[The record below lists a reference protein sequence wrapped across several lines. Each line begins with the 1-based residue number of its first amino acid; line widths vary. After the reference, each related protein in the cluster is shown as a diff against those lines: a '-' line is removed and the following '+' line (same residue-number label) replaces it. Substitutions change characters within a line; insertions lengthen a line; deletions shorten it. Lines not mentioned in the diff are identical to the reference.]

1 MHFTDNR
8 RSIIKTSLNFSMLT
22 KFIKTLYIYIYILYI
37 RSNKRRFKNKIIK
50 LVIANNPTHFTTRR
64 FNTT

>member
-50 LVIANNPTHFTTRR
+50 LVITNNPTHFTTRR